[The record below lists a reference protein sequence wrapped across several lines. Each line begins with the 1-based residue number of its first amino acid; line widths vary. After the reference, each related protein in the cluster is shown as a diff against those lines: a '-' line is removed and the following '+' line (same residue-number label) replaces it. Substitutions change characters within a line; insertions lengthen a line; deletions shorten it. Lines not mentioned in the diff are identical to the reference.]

1 MLAGQTAGN
10 TSRRHSTSH
19 RMRQK
24 YKLGTDLE
32 GDELWKLLETKES
45 DLLLAAELGS
55 ALLSKNEEISKQRE
69 VMTEEFTQ
77 RLEVRS

>member
-1 MLAGQTAGN
+1 
-10 TSRRHSTSH
+10 
-19 RMRQK
+19 MRQK

-32 GDELWKLLETKES
+32 KDELWKLLETKES
-45 DLLLAAELGS
+45 VLLLAAELGS

-69 VMTEEFTQ
+69 AVTEEFTQ